1 MRAVVGAIAMLA
13 ITAGLAGAQQ
23 PPKIQVGTMARTS
36 PVDAKEMFTSYCAAC
51 HGADGKG
58 TGPAAKA
65 LAKAPADLTKISARN
80 KGTFPGVRVRRYIEG
95 SDEIAA
101 HGTRDMPMWG
111 TLFRKMGSSD
121 AAELRIESLA
131 KYLESIQQP

>member
-1 MRAVVGAIAMLA
+1 MKALLGAIAALA
-13 ITAGLAGAQQ
+13 VSASLAGAQQ
-23 PPKIQVGTMARTS
+23 PPKVQIGTMARTS

-51 HGADGKG
+51 HGAEGKG
-58 TGPAAKA
+58 NGPASKA
-65 LAKAPADLTKISARN
+65 LAKTPADLTKIAARN
-80 KGTFPGVRVRRYIEG
+80 NGTFPGVRVRRYIEG

-131 KYLESIQQP
+131 KYLEGMQQ

>member
-1 MRAVVGAIAMLA
+1 MKALFGAIAALA
-13 ITAGLAGAQQ
+13 VTATLAGAQQ
-23 PPKIQVGTMARTS
+23 PPKVQIGTMARTS
-36 PVDAKEMFTSYCAAC
+36 PVDAKEMFSSYCAAC
-51 HGADGKG
+51 HGPDGKG
-58 TGPAAKA
+58 NGPAAKA
-65 LAKAPADLTKISARN
+65 LSKAPADLTKISARN
-80 KGTFPGVRVRRYIEG
+80 NGTFPGVRVRRYIEG

-131 KYLESIQQP
+131 KHLESIQQ